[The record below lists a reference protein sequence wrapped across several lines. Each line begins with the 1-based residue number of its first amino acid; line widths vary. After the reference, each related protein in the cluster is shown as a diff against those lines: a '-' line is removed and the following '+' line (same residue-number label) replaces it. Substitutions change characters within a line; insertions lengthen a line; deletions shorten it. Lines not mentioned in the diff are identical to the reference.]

1 MERIH
6 YAGDVVFTGTDISRA
21 LLSYARALA
30 QDGSSAT
37 VEIPIYHEDGSHGT
51 AEFLIGPASQVIA
64 DSIDSEWEEL
74 VDTKLVEELRA
85 AARVRIPFLM
95 PRKPPKIS
103 NSPIS
108 GRCSRCPIS
117 TTQGSSIL
125 IRTTGTAGG
134 GRRCLPGW
142 ACGFSPFSS
151 LP

>member
-85 AARVRIPFLM
+85 ASRQLGG
-95 PRKPPKIS
+95 PRADPVS
-103 NSPIS
+103 YAAE
-108 GRCSRCPIS
+108 
-117 TTQGSSIL
+117 
-125 IRTTGTAGG
+125 TAEDLEFPDFGQV
-134 GRRCLPGW
+134 
-142 ACGFSPFSS
+142 
-151 LP
+151 